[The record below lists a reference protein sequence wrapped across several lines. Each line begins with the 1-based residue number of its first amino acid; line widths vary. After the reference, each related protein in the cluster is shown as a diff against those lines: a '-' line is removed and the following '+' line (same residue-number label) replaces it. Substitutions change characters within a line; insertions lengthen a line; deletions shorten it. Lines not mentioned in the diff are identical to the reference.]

1 MNRSRMVAGAAI
13 AIFTALLWLGGED
26 VSAAWVR
33 FVSLATLVVV
43 WLEAAYEKWL
53 WAVIPMGR
61 SKQPDLRGTWTG
73 TLTTHWVDPATGQS
87 PPAKVCYLVV
97 RQTASRIRAALLTAE
112 SRSDSSVAALSENGT
127 GITLEYLFR
136 NQPKM
141 NVDYRS
147 TAHRGAV
154 ALDIDSGAGR
164 LEGHYWTD
172 RTSRGELQF
181 TLRRKE
187 SSATFADASALPW

>member
-1 MNRSRMVAGAAI
+1 MSRSRTVGGAAI

-53 WAVIPMGR
+53 WAVNPLIR
-61 SKQPDLRGTWTG
+61 SRTPDLRGIWKG
-73 TLTTHWVDPATGQS
+73 TLTTHWVDVAAGGT
-87 PPAKVCYLVV
+87 PPEKACHLLV
-97 RQTASRIRAALLTAE
+97 RQTATTISAALLTDE
-112 SRSDSSVAALSENGT
+112 SRSDSSAATLSQNGA
-127 GITLEYLFR
+127 GVTLEYLFR

-141 NVDYRS
+141 NVDHRS
-147 TAHRGAV
+147 TAHLGAV
-154 ALDIDSGAGR
+154 VLDIDRGVGR

-172 RTSRGELQF
+172 RNSRGELEF
-181 TLRRKE
+181 TSRRKE
-187 SSATFADASALPW
+187 SPATFADASALPW

>member
-1 MNRSRMVAGAAI
+1 
-13 AIFTALLWLGGED
+13 
-26 VSAAWVR
+26 
-33 FVSLATLVVV
+33 
-43 WLEAAYEKWL
+43 
-53 WAVIPMGR
+53 
-61 SKQPDLRGTWTG
+61 
-73 TLTTHWVDPATGQS
+73 
-87 PPAKVCYLVV
+87 
-97 RQTASRIRAALLTAE
+97 
-112 SRSDSSVAALSENGT
+112 
-127 GITLEYLFR
+127 
-136 NQPKM
+136 M

-172 RTSRGELQF
+172 RTSRGELEL